1 MSRLFIVPP
10 SCVLSNNTNHK
21 NTSIQ
26 MVHYQSIPAAT
37 HHANAEQ
44 DDTVKT
50 NKSIMVRRIV
60 AGAVLLIL
68 CVGLGV
74 VATTQTFRSRRSIIL
89 AGPAPLVSSPP
100 AATATTTLL
109 RATTTTVAGAGGGD
123 HDHCCAP
130 ATGTWSGVSFSED
143 DDDGTGDPYETCYY
157 SCDLAALKDA
167 DTAARVSSCYCW
179 SKSYYAGLWRDCAP
193 AGGNWQAY
201 DEETFDSRGD
211 DKNNVPQ
218 KVTYCGTPCQEFEK
232 QNIDGPVPTCP
243 P

>member
-89 AGPAPLVSSPP
+89 AGPPPLVSSPP
-100 AATATTTLL
+100 AATATATATLL
-109 RATTTTVAGAGGGD
+109 RATTTTMASAGGREE
-123 HDHCCAP
+123 CCAP
-130 ATGTWSGVSFSED
+130 AKGTWNDADLLSGPGS
-143 DDDGTGDPYETCYY
+143 DPFETCYY
-157 SCDLAALKDA
+157 WDGCDTTALNDL
-167 DTAARVSSCYCW
+167 VSSCYCW
-179 SKSYYAGLWRDCAP
+179 SKSFWNSESNFYPNGDSWDYCPPNGSLWIIFDVQEIMQLAGQ
-193 AGGNWQAY
+193 GTTSSG
-201 DEETFDSRGD
+201 TF
-211 DKNNVPQ
+211 
-218 KVTYCGTPCQEFEK
+218 CGTPCQDFDESV
-232 QNIDGPVPTCP
+232 QTC
-243 P
+243 